1 MLDEE
6 IFHGP
11 QEGPGRI
18 NLLRMRLHLRQ
29 DTRHCGEQRTK
40 AFEEAVVSFT
50 LARVLRSRSVGFSSK
65 LASCN
70 GEYSMNSKISKGQPQ
85 CAICL

>member
-1 MLDEE
+1 MVRKR
-6 IFHGP
+6 G
-11 QEGPGRI
+11 QVGI

-50 LARVLRSRSVGFSSK
+50 LARVLP
-65 LASCN
+65 
-70 GEYSMNSKISKGQPQ
+70 QPLGWIQ
-85 CAICL
+85 FRN